1 MCLKC
6 RERDEADAGVL
17 PDLPVLVVDDD
28 PLCCRNACRVL
39 DEIGLKSEWTLSGT
53 DAVAR
58 VRDAH
63 DACRDFFAV
72 IIDLMMPG
80 MDGIETARLVR
91 ACVGPQVT
99 IILISAYDWTEYE
112 EAALGAGVDG
122 FICKP
127 LMKSNLFHIL
137 KECIAKTHRRE
148 TVLPAAVAAYDFSGK
163 RFLLVDDNVLNREI
177 AMALL
182 NEVGGV
188 VDVAEN
194 GRQAV
199 EIFAASP
206 EGLYDIIFMDIQ
218 MPVMDGL
225 EATRRIRALSR
236 ADGRSVPIVAMSA
249 AVLNEDVRSCDEAGM
264 SAHLAKPVD
273 LARMYRL
280 IDRLMRRK

>member
-1 MCLKC
+1 
-6 RERDEADAGVL
+6 
-17 PDLPVLVVDDD
+17 
-28 PLCCRNACRVL
+28 
-39 DEIGLKSEWTLSGT
+39 
-53 DAVAR
+53 
-58 VRDAH
+58 
-63 DACRDFFAV
+63 
-72 IIDLMMPG
+72 
-80 MDGIETARLVR
+80 
-91 ACVGPQVT
+91 
-99 IILISAYDWTEYE
+99 
-112 EAALGAGVDG
+112 
-122 FICKP
+122 
-127 LMKSNLFHIL
+127 
-137 KECIAKTHRRE
+137 
-148 TVLPAAVAAYDFSGK
+148 
-163 RFLLVDDNVLNREI
+163 
-177 AMALL
+177 MALL